1 MIDRALLVIMIMG
14 MALDHAAAQ
23 FGGAPGTLPD
33 ASPVPSPA
41 PRPPQCDALLAI
53 RDEWQKHG
61 QAIKAANQ
69 KKADV
74 RGACKL
80 FRAYLNTEMKMLR
93 MLEADGAS
101 CGVPPQVLQ
110 QVRGSHAKA
119 QRIGQQICDAAQRSP
134 YWYPLDEDI
143 IRPFK
148 LDPEPRP
155 KPWPKA
161 YTARPIDS
169 RK

>member
-1 MIDRALLVIMIMG
+1 MPCYRPNGKAFLCNRELGGGAMIDRALLVIVIMG

-101 CGVPPQVLQ
+101 CGVPPSGPPASPWQPRQGAANRPTDLRCSPAVAVL
-110 QVRGSHAKA
+110 VS
-119 QRIGQQICDAAQRSP
+119 
-134 YWYPLDEDI
+134 
-143 IRPFK
+143 
-148 LDPEPRP
+148 
-155 KPWPKA
+155 
-161 YTARPIDS
+161 S
-169 RK
+169 R